1 MAICCKY
8 QEELRFKEK
17 LESYTYWE
25 HMVKHIEVEGLGT
38 T

>member
-8 QEELRFKEK
+8 QEELKFVEK
-17 LESYTYWE
+17 LEIYIGKTWLNIY
-25 HMVKHIEVEGLGT
+25 VVVEGWGT